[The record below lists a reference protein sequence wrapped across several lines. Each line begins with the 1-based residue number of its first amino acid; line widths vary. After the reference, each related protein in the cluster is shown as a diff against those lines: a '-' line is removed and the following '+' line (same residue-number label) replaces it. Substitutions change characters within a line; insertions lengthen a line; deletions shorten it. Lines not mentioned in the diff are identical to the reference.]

1 MKVGLGKEG
10 LTINSK
16 KFNPY
21 SFSLRGIDVSVDKSV
36 SQANPLNLLEGLASL
51 KKSGEEVSNLDK
63 VRTLQ
68 DVINKTI

>member
-21 SFSLRGIDVSVDKSV
+21 SFSLRGMDIDVDKSV
-36 SQANPLNLLEGLASL
+36 SQSNPLSILEGLASL

-63 VRTLQ
+63 VKTLQ
-68 DVINKTI
+68 TVINKTI